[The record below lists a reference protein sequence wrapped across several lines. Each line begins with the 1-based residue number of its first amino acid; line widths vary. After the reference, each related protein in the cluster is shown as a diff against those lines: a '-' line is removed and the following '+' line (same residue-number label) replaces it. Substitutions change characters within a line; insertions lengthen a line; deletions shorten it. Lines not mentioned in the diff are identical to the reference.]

1 MAVKQLNIKI
11 PEQELKILEAFSEK
25 TSRTKTDILR
35 EFIRS
40 LNEAIS

>member
-11 PEQELKILEAFSEK
+11 PEQELKVLAEFSEK

-40 LNEAIS
+40 LSSSIT

>member
-11 PEQELKILEAFSEK
+11 PEQELQILAEFSDK

>member
-11 PEQELKILEAFSEK
+11 PEQELKILAEFSEK

-35 EFIRS
+35 VFIRS
-40 LNEAIS
+40 LSTSIS